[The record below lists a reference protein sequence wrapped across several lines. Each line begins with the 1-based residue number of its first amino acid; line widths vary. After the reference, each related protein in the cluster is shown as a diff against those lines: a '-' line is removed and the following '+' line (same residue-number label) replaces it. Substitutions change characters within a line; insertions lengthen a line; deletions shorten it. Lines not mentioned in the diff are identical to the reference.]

1 MTQRTEA
8 RFKVFSETG
17 DTVFGSSGTFQYDN
31 IDFNVGGTYDTS
43 TREYTV
49 DNAGT
54 YLIGHSFVKKKPWK
68 NNTYPGGSRVR
79 LTRGGTTY
87 TICRT
92 KLNET
97 VSNTTISN
105 LFMYKF
111 EVGDK
116 LKIIADGG
124 QPKMNRYNNYSNHIL
139 NSWWG
144 IKLNY

>member
-8 RFKVFSETG
+8 RFKVFSESD
-17 DTVFGSSGTFQYDN
+17 DTVFSTFKYDN
-31 IDFNVGGTYDTS
+31 IDFNVGGTYDT
-43 TREYTV
+43 TTYEYTV
-49 DNAGT
+49 DNSGT
-54 YLIGHSFVKKKPWK
+54 YLIGYSFVKKNPY
-68 NNTYPGGSRVR
+68 NNNDYYGGSIVL
-79 LTRGGTTY
+79 LTRGDTTY

-92 KLNET
+92 KFYENA
-97 VSNTTISN
+97 SNTTISN

-116 LKIIADGG
+116 LIIIADGG

-144 IKLNY
+144 IKLNYN

>member
-8 RFKVFSETG
+8 RFKVFSESD
-17 DTVFGSSGTFQYDN
+17 DTVFSTFKYDN
-31 IDFNVGGTYDTS
+31 IDFNVGGTYDTT

-54 YLIGHSFVKKKPWK
+54 YLIGHSFVKKNPY
-68 NNTYPGGSRVR
+68 NNNDYYGGSIVL
-79 LTRGGTTY
+79 LTRGDTTY

-92 KLNET
+92 KFYENA
-97 VSNTTISN
+97 SNTTISN

-116 LKIIADGG
+116 LIIIADGG
-124 QPKMNRYNNYSNHIL
+124 QPKMNRYNGFYNNHIL